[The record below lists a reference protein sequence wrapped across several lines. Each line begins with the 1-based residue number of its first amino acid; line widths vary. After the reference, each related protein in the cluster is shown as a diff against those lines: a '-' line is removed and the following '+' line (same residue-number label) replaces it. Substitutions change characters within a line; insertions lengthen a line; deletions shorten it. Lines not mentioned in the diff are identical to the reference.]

1 MCSRRISELVGRFRV
16 PDGTPAP
23 SETPE
28 ERAARIER
36 EEAEAIARSVLA
48 SGYRRACVD
57 LGFSDDARGG
67 RMWDAMA
74 SGCPG
79 FLLFGGVGTG
89 KTSAARGAARAA
101 VRAGRTA
108 LLWTE
113 RELVD
118 NLRSAAI
125 EGGDSEA
132 ALVRRLRGVGLLAID
147 DMGKAEVTPKMFAR
161 LFELVDK
168 RVTRGLPT
176 VATSNYRPRD
186 LIARYAS
193 SVDAVDAQALVSRLS
208 TLEPVETS
216 GPDLRVAGRG
226 PAHGRG

>member
-1 MCSRRISELVGRFRV
+1 MCSQRISELVGRFRV
-16 PDGTPAP
+16 PDWVPAP

-36 EEAEAIARSVLA
+36 EDAEAIARSAVE

-57 LGFSDDARGG
+57 LGFSDDERGA

-74 SGCPG
+74 AGCPG
-79 FLLFGGVGTG
+79 FLIFGGVGTG

-101 VRAGRTA
+101 VRAGRSA

-113 RELVD
+113 REMVD
-118 NLRSAAI
+118 NLRAAAV

-132 ALVRRLRGVGLLAID
+132 ALMRRLKRVDVLAVD

-161 LFELVDK
+161 LFELVDW
-168 RVTRGLPT
+168 RTARGLAL

-186 LIARYAS
+186 LIGRYAS

-216 GPDLRVAGRG
+216 GPDLRVAGR
-226 PAHGRG
+226 AAARGRG